1 MIGSTP
7 SHLLAPEVGWAGI
20 LSRALGEAAAREGM
34 TGSGFLTALRAGNPG
49 VHSAF
54 RYALA
59 QEFCSYVAD
68 LGTTF
73 RAVYVYGSAVEGRS
87 GPGSDVDVIAW
98 VTRKSDTVE
107 SLLIRLDAL
116 LARGYRK
123 LTGYGSLR
131 RLFDIHLVDD
141 EDVELRRG
149 YGAVVRSVWTAPV
162 CLWRRGGTGPTG

>member
-7 SHLLAPEVGWAGI
+7 SLLLGPGVRPAGF
-20 LSRALGEAAAREGM
+20 LARALGTAAARG
-34 TGSGFLTALRAGNPG
+34 GCDAQGFLADLRAGDPG
-49 VHSAF
+49 AHSAF

-59 QEFCSYVAD
+59 QEFCSFAAS

-87 GPGSDVDVIAW
+87 RPGSDVDVIVW
-98 VTRKSDTVE
+98 VTRKSGTVE
-107 SLLIRLDAL
+107 SLLVRLDAL